1 MSKLADHVP
10 ATQTDATPPMLSAE
24 ELGRHAEQAAQFL
37 KLLANPHRLMV
48 LCHLIDGE
56 LSVSELNEHLPLS
69 QSALSQ
75 HLAVLRHAGLVQTRR
90 AHQVIYYSL
99 ASEDVQDIM
108 SVLHQQFCQTS
119 HPQAEEQVAKVV

>member
-1 MSKLADHVP
+1 MTETSEQLHTSKGNAEPP
-10 ATQTDATPPMLSAE
+10 ALSTE

-48 LCHLIDGE
+48 LCHLIDHE

-75 HLAVLRHAGLVQTRR
+75 HLAVLRHAGLVETRR

-99 ASEDVQDIM
+99 ASKDVQDIM
-108 SVLHQQFCQTS
+108 TVLHQQFCQPVHSQT
-119 HPQAEEQVAKVV
+119 EEQVA

>member
-1 MSKLADHVP
+1 MSEPLDQLHAPESGAGLP
-10 ATQTDATPPMLSAE
+10 ALSAE

-48 LCHLIDGE
+48 LCHLIDSE

-75 HLAVLRHAGLVQTRR
+75 HLAVLRHAGLVKTRR

-99 ASEDVQDIM
+99 ASEDVQAIM

-119 HPQAEEQVAKVV
+119 HSHSEEKVA

>member
-1 MSKLADHVP
+1 MPKNSDQVHAPQTGTGLP
-10 ATQTDATPPMLSAE
+10 ALSAE

-90 AHQVIYYSL
+90 VHQVIYYSL
-99 ASEDVQDIM
+99 ASKDVQDIM

-119 HPQAEEQVAKVV
+119 QPQAEEQVA

>member
-1 MSKLADHVP
+1 MKPMSQALKKAQSP
-10 ATQTDATPPMLSAE
+10 QTGAMAPLSAE
-24 ELGRHAEQAAQFL
+24 EMGRHAEKAAHFL

-48 LCHLIDGE
+48 LCHLIDCE

-90 AHQVIYYSL
+90 AHQVIFYSL
-99 ASEDVQDIM
+99 ASQDVEDIM
-108 SVLHQQFCQTS
+108 ALLHQQFCQPKTTS
-119 HPQAEEQVAKVV
+119 R